1 MAEYSHRISAN
12 GSPNPISVRDFG
24 AAGDGVTPDTGAIQ
38 AAIDACTATGGGTVY
53 LPPGNYLTGTI
64 TLKDNVTLHVGP
76 SARLLGSTS
85 LTDYPNI
92 RRDAGGMFGLEYLDY
107 CLLHACGAHHIT
119 VTGEGIVDGQGAAF
133 PYGTENF
140 NFEDQASA
148 IHQQSFIRPTLLR
161 FADCHDVTISHLTFQ
176 HAASWCCN
184 MEKCKE
190 LRIHG
195 VHLVN
200 RANQNNDGFDLNQCE
215 DVMISDCHLDCGD
228 DAIALQEG
236 GLRIVVTNCV
246 FTTRWSAVR
255 LGPAAKGVFRD
266 IAVSNCVIYDTYGAA
281 VKIQEVEGGVME
293 NISFDN
299 LVMEHVTG
307 PISLRLGGYLGWRNE
322 RKESLP
328 IGVLRNIRFSNIRAT
343 VADDAYP
350 LPHEVPAFPG
360 EKKSC
365 LNITG
370 VAGYFVENVSFRGVH
385 ITFPGGGS
393 REDARRAVPE
403 LRDRYPEYH
412 MFGTLPAYGIY
423 LRHVKGLTF
432 EDVTLDTAAP
442 DLRPALVGDD
452 VEDLELS
459 AFRAAGSGASTL
471 LRLRD
476 AREVYIHGC
485 RALNEVPL
493 FLQVEGKGSRG
504 ILMQA
509 NDLRRARNAF
519 ALAEGAP
526 PEALKEDKGSGG
538 IRLPDK

>member
-1 MAEYSHRISAN
+1 MTQNAQRKLETVSSNIL
-12 GSPNPISVRDFG
+12 SVRDFG
-24 AAGDGVTPDTGAIQ
+24 AAGDGKTPDTGAIQ
-38 AAIDACTATGGGTVY
+38 AAIDACTKTGGGTVL
-53 LPPGNYLTGTI
+53 LPPGDYLSGTI

-76 SARLLGSTS
+76 NARLLGSTS
-85 LTDYPNI
+85 LADYPNV
-92 RRDAGGMFGLEYLDY
+92 RQGAEGMFGLEYLDY
-107 CLLHACGAHHIT
+107 CLINACGAHRI
-119 VTGEGIVDGQGAAF
+119 VLTGEGVVDGQGAAF

-140 NFEDQASA
+140 NFEDQAAA
-148 IHQQSFIRPTLLR
+148 INQQSFIRPTLLR
-161 FADCHDVTISHLTFQ
+161 FADCRDVTISRLTLRN
-176 HAASWCCN
+176 AASWCCN
-184 MEKCKE
+184 LERCRE

-200 RANQNNDGFDLNQCE
+200 RANQNNDGLDLNRCE
-215 DVMISDCHLDCGD
+215 DVLISDCHLDCGD

-236 GLRIVVTNCV
+236 ALRIVVTNCIIS
-246 FTTRWSAVR
+246 TRWSAFR
-255 LGPAAKGVFRD
+255 LGPAAHGVFRD
-266 IAVSNCVIYDTYGAA
+266 IAVSNCVIHDTYGAA
-281 VKIQEVEGGVME
+281 IKIQEVEGGVME
-293 NISFDN
+293 NLSFDN

-343 VADDAYP
+343 VAEDAHP

-370 VAGYFVENVSFRGVH
+370 VPGYFVENVSFHGLR

-393 REDARRAVPE
+393 REDAQNDVPE

-442 DLRPALVGDD
+442 DLRPALMGED

-459 AFRAAGSGASTL
+459 NFRATGGGTAAL

-476 AREVYIHGC
+476 ARQVYLHGC
-485 RALNEVPL
+485 RPLNEVPL
-493 FLQVEGKGSRG
+493 FLKVEGAGSRG
-504 ILMQA
+504 ILLQA
-509 NDLRRARNAF
+509 NDLRRAEKAYT
-519 ALAEGAP
+519 LAEGAP
-526 PEALKEDKGSGG
+526 VDAIVED
-538 IRLPDK
+538 